1 MKNMKKNPKQNRES
15 SLMRSPLILGLSMV
29 LCIPVAYSHAKS
41 SNIVKNESV
50 QSILQGRTIKGQ
62 IIDENNEPL
71 IGVSVIIKGAST
83 IGTITDF
90 DGNYAL
96 EVPAGKNVLEIS
108 YIGYK
113 TVTVKAQ
120 PILRIE
126 LTEDSQLIDEVVV
139 TGYMSEK
146 KASLTGSVAVVKMK
160 DVADIPTGNVLSS
173 LQGRVAGMNITTDGT
188 PGGGNTS
195 TLVRGK
201 SSFRNDANSPLYVI
215 DGVMTRENISSI
227 LSSND
232 VESIQVLKDAA
243 SASIYGAQAANGVI
257 IITTKRAKK
266 GETRVDFDMSLTLQT
281 YQCGF
286 DMLNADEWGQV
297 YWSAYKYAN
306 NGATPSSE
314 IYGNGA
320 TPQLQDYIGL
330 NGAKVH
336 AVDTDWRD
344 VVYRTALMQ
353 NYSATLSKGSDNGA
367 FSLALNYLD
376 HDGLVENTNFQ
387 RINTRIS
394 SNYHY
399 LDNRLRIGENVAINR
414 WTQTLSPAG
423 VDENAIKQHPAK
435 TVYDENGNY
444 NDAINDVLGDAPNMA
459 RLLENEKQNKHD

>member
-1 MKNMKKNPKQNRES
+1 
-15 SLMRSPLILGLSMV
+15 
-29 LCIPVAYSHAKS
+29 
-41 SNIVKNESV
+41 
-50 QSILQGRTIKGQ
+50 
-62 IIDENNEPL
+62 
-71 IGVSVIIKGAST
+71 
-83 IGTITDF
+83 
-90 DGNYAL
+90 
-96 EVPAGKNVLEIS
+96 
-108 YIGYK
+108 
-113 TVTVKAQ
+113 
-120 PILRIE
+120 
-126 LTEDSQLIDEVVV
+126 
-139 TGYMSEK
+139 
-146 KASLTGSVAVVKMK
+146 MK
-160 DVADIPTGNVLSS
+160 DVEDIPTGNVLSS

-399 LDNRLRIGENVAINR
+399 LDLIACPCRLKSFVGFIIIIHTEIGFQHQVLNRFNFKECITKDTPIIMFVLFFILQQTCHIGGITQNIIDGIVIITILIINRLGRMLFDGILIYTGRTEGLCPTIDGNVLA
-414 WTQTLSPAG
+414 
-423 VDENAIKQHPAK
+423 
-435 TVYDENGNY
+435 
-444 NDAINDVLGDAPNMA
+444 DAQAMRSIS
-459 RLLENEKQNKHD
+459 